1 MPEIPQILKQMG
13 GVRRFTRG
21 RRIQRLTSII
31 ISLVAVAILGYL
43 VYRQKEI
50 LLSYPWQINPALYLL
65 SFFVFSIDLF
75 LVAMIWG
82 WIMNTIGKRLDYQ
95 KHIRYYI
102 ISNIAKRIPGTLWYI
117 ASRAQFYQKEGIDYR
132 LTSLASGIELAVSIM
147 SGVLVSLL
155 FAIPIVLNYGL
166 NPLVLAGILL
176 VGILLLHP
184 RVTDWIFRLLKVEAT
199 QFGYQ
204 RTIQWL
210 IAYVPAWIFGGIVL
224 FIIANSFIPIPLH
237 QIGYVI
243 GSWSL
248 VGIVS
253 YLLFFSPSNL
263 GVTEVGLSLLLANIM
278 PSPIAVILA
287 ITTRIAIILYEI
299 IWALIWLNV
308 KSSSSG

>member
-1 MPEIPQILKQMG
+1 MG

-50 LLSYPWQINPALYLL
+50 LFSYPWQINPALYLL

-278 PSPIAVILA
+278 PAPIAVILA

-308 KSSSSG
+308 KSSSSR

>member
-1 MPEIPQILKQMG
+1 
-13 GVRRFTRG
+13 
-21 RRIQRLTSII
+21 
-31 ISLVAVAILGYL
+31 
-43 VYRQKEI
+43 
-50 LLSYPWQINPALYLL
+50 
-65 SFFVFSIDLF
+65 
-75 LVAMIWG
+75 
-82 WIMNTIGKRLDYQ
+82 MNTIGKRLDYQ

-199 QFGYQ
+199 QFGYR

-224 FIIANSFIPIPLH
+224 FIIANSFIPLPLH

-278 PSPIAVILA
+278 PAPIAVILA

>member
-1 MPEIPQILKQMG
+1 MG

-199 QFGYQ
+199 QFGYR

-278 PSPIAVILA
+278 PAPIAVILA

>member
-1 MPEIPQILKQMG
+1 MG

-147 SGVLVSLL
+147 SGVLVSVL

-199 QFGYQ
+199 QFGCQ

-278 PSPIAVILA
+278 PAPIAVILA

>member
-1 MPEIPQILKQMG
+1 MG

-308 KSSSSG
+308 KSSSSR

>member
-1 MPEIPQILKQMG
+1 MG

-75 LVAMIWG
+75 LVAIIWG

-278 PSPIAVILA
+278 PAPIAVILA

>member
-75 LVAMIWG
+75 LVAIIWG

-147 SGVLVSLL
+147 SGVLVSVL

-278 PSPIAVILA
+278 PAPIAVILA

-308 KSSSSG
+308 KSSSSR

>member
-1 MPEIPQILKQMG
+1 MG

-50 LLSYPWQINPALYLL
+50 LFSYPWQINPALYLL

-278 PSPIAVILA
+278 PAPIAVILA

>member
-1 MPEIPQILKQMG
+1 MG

-50 LLSYPWQINPALYLL
+50 LFSYPWQINPALYLL

-224 FIIANSFIPIPLH
+224 FIIANSFIPLPLH

-278 PSPIAVILA
+278 PAPIAVILA